1 MIVCLGTTPAV
12 QRVMVFNRV
21 EINGVNRAAET
32 IDGAAGKSINVAKV
46 VTALGERA
54 VATGFVGGDRGDF
67 LCAELDR
74 LRVTHDF
81 VRVTAR
87 TRECITIIDR
97 GARTHTELVEESRA
111 VESAAWE
118 AVDAKLDR
126 LLTGARMLVAS
137 GTLAPQAP
145 HDFYARCVRQAQER
159 GVPTILDAAGAAL
172 MESLAARPLVVKPN
186 RAELEKTFGM
196 SLESDAALGDAMGSL
211 MNAGAHSVVIT
222 AGSQGAFAMDERCRF
237 RVRSPKVEALNSIG
251 SGDAFT
257 AGLAVAL
264 AAGQSLRDACKLGTA
279 CGAANALTLM
289 AGDVR
294 ISDVRR
300 LTNEAV
306 VENW

>member
-21 EINGVNRAAET
+21 ETGGVNRAAET

-54 VATGFVGGDRGDF
+54 VATGFLGGDRGDF
-67 LCAELDR
+67 LCAELE
-74 LRVTHDF
+74 RVHVAHDF
-81 VRVTAR
+81 VRVATR
-87 TRECITIIDR
+87 TRECITVIDR
-97 GARTHTELVEESRA
+97 TAGAHTELVEESRA
-111 VESAAWE
+111 VEASAWPAI
-118 AVDAKLDR
+118 DAKLDR

-137 GTLAPQAP
+137 GTLVPQAP
-145 HDFYARCVRQAQER
+145 RDFYARCVRRAHEQN
-159 GVPTILDAAGAAL
+159 VPTILDAAGSAL

-196 SLESDAALGDAMGSL
+196 SLDTDAALGEAMRSL
-211 MNAGAHSVVIT
+211 MNAGAQSVVIT
-222 AGSQGAFAMDERCRF
+222 AGSQGAFATDERYRF

-264 AAGQSLRDACKLGTA
+264 AAGQPLRDACRLATA

-289 AGDVR
+289 AGEVR
-294 ISDVRR
+294 LPDVRR
-300 LTNEAV
+300 LFAEAV
-306 VENW
+306 VEDW